1 MSSEPDGCA
10 ALLCMPAALLC
21 PSLASPP
28 TVAFGKALSG
38 VIFPPLLQRLSL
50 CKADGSGRLC
60 SALLPSAAVRHMS
73 LRKGL
78 CGLWLQVCN
87 ICTDALSIES
97 RKKLLSVL
105 RKIATIPL
113 CKEVLY
119 VLLQAMYCPQQCT
132 VHLPVRHTHL
142 RNDSV
147 LIAQLQCCIIV
158 ILPEILTLRGHETDR
173 MRSTSPG
180 VCCGYII

>member
-1 MSSEPDGCA
+1 MQSRWLWTAVLCIA
-10 ALLCMPAALLC
+10 ALCNRAY
-21 PSLASPP
+21 
-28 TVAFGKALSG
+28 
-38 VIFPPLLQRLSL
+38 I
-50 CKADGSGRLC
+50 
-60 SALLPSAAVRHMS
+60 S

-87 ICTDALSIES
+87 ICADALSMDS
-97 RKKLLSVL
+97 RKKLLSMP
-105 RKIATIPL
+105 RKIGTIPL

-119 VLLQAMYCPQQCT
+119 VLFQTMYCPQQCT

-147 LIAQLQCCIIV
+147 LIAHLQCCMIV
-158 ILPEILTLRGHETDR
+158 ILSEILTLRGHETDR

-180 VCCGYII
+180 VCCGYIT